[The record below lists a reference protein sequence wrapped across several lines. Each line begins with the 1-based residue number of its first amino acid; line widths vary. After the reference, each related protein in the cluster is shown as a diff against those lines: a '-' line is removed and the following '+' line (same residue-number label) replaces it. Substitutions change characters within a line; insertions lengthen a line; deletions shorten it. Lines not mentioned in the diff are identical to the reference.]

1 MPLTTIFENRRL
13 VERTRRVRQNPLL
26 AYGTAIFTVAAATL
40 LRQLIGGQ
48 AIEGLPFI
56 TYYPAIVIVALL
68 GGFWPGVLAIL
79 LSAVAAWYLFLPPAF
94 SLELT
99 KPELVSLL
107 LFILTAGINVIIVAL
122 LNAAVERIMAQE
134 QNTRVLIES
143 APNGIVVVDSQGK
156 IRLVNAGTEK
166 LFGYG
171 RSELVGRNVELL
183 VPEPSSGTHRK
194 EREDFQE
201 KPEAR
206 AMGVGRDLSGR
217 RKDGSEFPVEVGLNP
232 VSRNGQSAVLA
243 TVIDITERKRAQ
255 ESQKLVVR
263 ELQHRTK
270 NLFAVFQAIAAR
282 TVDESKTPAET
293 KFVLNGRIQALARAY
308 EMLADAAWEGAS
320 LDALLVRQC
329 AAFSSRVSVS
339 GCEIFVS
346 PSATQQFA
354 LIVHELATNALKYGA
369 LSDPNGRVSI
379 EGRIERLHGGGTFSF
394 SWTETG
400 GPPVAKPTRT
410 GFGSVILLDS
420 AKQFADR
427 VTLDYARQGVRYELQ
442 IQLDAIGASYKQ
454 QAGASVSDFRA
465 ASLPNKS

>member
-1 MPLTTIFENRRL
+1 MPLATAFENHRF
-13 VERTRRVRQNPLL
+13 VERASRVRQNPLL
-26 AYGTAIFTVAAATL
+26 AYGAAVLAVVVATL

-48 AIEGLPFI
+48 AMEGLPFI
-56 TYYPAIVIVALL
+56 TYYPAIVIAALL
-68 GGFWPGVLAIL
+68 GGFWAGVLATL
-79 LSAVAAWYLFLPPAF
+79 LSAAAAWYLFIPPAF

-99 KPELVSLL
+99 KPELVALSL
-107 LFILTAGINVIIVAL
+107 FFVTAGINVIVVAL
-122 LNAAVERIMAQE
+122 LNAVVERIMAQ
-134 QNTRVLIES
+134 QQSMRVLIES
-143 APNGIVVVDSQGK
+143 APNGIVVVDDQGT

-171 RSELVGRNVELL
+171 RGELVGRNVELL
-183 VPEPSSGTHRK
+183 VPEPRAATHRK
-194 EREDFQE
+194 ARDVFQV
-201 KPEAR
+201 KPEGR

-255 ESQKLVVR
+255 ESQKLIVR
-263 ELQHRTK
+263 ELQHRTR
-270 NLFAVFQAIAAR
+270 NLFAVFQAIASR

-293 KFVLNGRIQALARAY
+293 KFVLNGRLQALARAY
-308 EMLADAAWEGAS
+308 DMLADASWEGAS
-320 LDALLVRQC
+320 LDALLGRQF
-329 AAFSSRVSVS
+329 AAFSNRVSVS
-339 GCEIFVS
+339 GCDIMVS

-369 LSDPNGRVSI
+369 LSDPYGRVSV
-379 EGRIERLHGGGTFSF
+379 EGRIERLDGGGIFSF

-410 GFGSVILLDS
+410 GFGSIILLDS

-442 IQLDAIGASYKQ
+442 IQLDAIGASHQQ